1 MKEVTYTKSSEW
13 VSPAHPDRAADC
25 IASEIINKIYSLD
38 GKNAH
43 AAIEVAIF
51 DNKVIVGG
59 EAKTTLDLSPEA
71 LKPIVQHVLREVGY
85 NLTLR
90 EKFSKEDV
98 YIDSDYEVLSFV
110 NKQSPDIAKGTTD
123 LINGEPGF
131 NDQGTYCGFASNKTK
146 NRLSYE
152 HYLATSLGEF
162 LYRKAKQTDF
172 LGVDIKILVQ
182 VKYSMDNDKF
192 IGVQGITVA
201 CPTVRYSDKCKEY
214 WKSEKDFD
222 DFCLATIRSYC
233 ADWFFMN
240 FNYELDMDKLLI
252 NGTGV
257 YHSHG
262 PKADAGLCLSENT
275 LVECLDSTKKIRD
288 IKVGDMVYTDT
299 GLSRVSSIY
308 NNGEKPTAIIETF
321 RGHTIEATL
330 NHPFLVA
337 VEDGDPI
344 WKTAAELK
352 EGDCLIKRKN
362 FKDIQKDAHT
372 IKLLF
377 FKRNK
382 GNKKI
387 EERSKR
393 IIDTHSNDFYYH
405 LGWLV
410 GDGNVT
416 HKDYLDFI
424 YNPYEKEEKE
434 TIQRV
439 LTNIYGKENVYCYE
453 YSKITKGNT
462 SRYDSRFKIISQDFK
477 KELLLKCGIE
487 EVAAPYKKVP
497 LIVWKSSSEHQCSFL
512 SGLFDTDG
520 CASKIGG
527 RNKTTSS
534 LVLTSSSLDLLQE
547 VAILLNRNG
556 IQSSIYKHYNREHIS
571 KVVGFVKASI
581 GYNLSITGY
590 NSVKNFIEKIGFRLN
605 RKQKRL
611 EDNFKKMVRRGDTI
625 KYVNNRK
632 LIKEVLKKSLFGKD
646 KKYRKFYDKSSYRN
660 KKLILADSLYKI
672 LEVSK
677 NKNTPE
683 YAKLEEIFNYFSHEK
698 IKSIKLSKSRTF
710 DISLEDNKH
719 VFVANGYLVHNTGRK
734 LVVNQC
740 GNFAAGGSMIKPIL
754 ASDRLLNIYA
764 RHIAKVAV
772 DAGLGNEVTV
782 ELSASIGQTKIGS
795 LRLIGIEKHYDIIYN
810 YFMGKPF
817 SPNYLNEKWRTLQRN
832 NFNKVVFMNF
842 FGSDRYDVEPWED
855 TEEDVKELQRLIWD
869 AEHNWK

>member
-85 NLTLR
+85 NLALR

-172 LGVDIKILVQ
+172 LGVDIKVLVQ

-262 PKADAGLCLSENT
+262 PKADSALS
-275 LVECLDSTKKIRD
+275 
-288 IKVGDMVYTDT
+288 
-299 GLSRVSSIY
+299 
-308 NNGEKPTAIIETF
+308 
-321 RGHTIEATL
+321 
-330 NHPFLVA
+330 
-337 VEDGDPI
+337 
-344 WKTAAELK
+344 
-352 EGDCLIKRKN
+352 
-362 FKDIQKDAHT
+362 
-372 IKLLF
+372 
-377 FKRNK
+377 
-382 GNKKI
+382 
-387 EERSKR
+387 
-393 IIDTHSNDFYYH
+393 
-405 LGWLV
+405 
-410 GDGNVT
+410 
-416 HKDYLDFI
+416 
-424 YNPYEKEEKE
+424 
-434 TIQRV
+434 
-439 LTNIYGKENVYCYE
+439 
-453 YSKITKGNT
+453 
-462 SRYDSRFKIISQDFK
+462 
-477 KELLLKCGIE
+477 
-487 EVAAPYKKVP
+487 
-497 LIVWKSSSEHQCSFL
+497 
-512 SGLFDTDG
+512 
-520 CASKIGG
+520 
-527 RNKTTSS
+527 
-534 LVLTSSSLDLLQE
+534 
-547 VAILLNRNG
+547 
-556 IQSSIYKHYNREHIS
+556 
-571 KVVGFVKASI
+571 
-581 GYNLSITGY
+581 
-590 NSVKNFIEKIGFRLN
+590 
-605 RKQKRL
+605 
-611 EDNFKKMVRRGDTI
+611 
-625 KYVNNRK
+625 
-632 LIKEVLKKSLFGKD
+632 
-646 KKYRKFYDKSSYRN
+646 
-660 KKLILADSLYKI
+660 
-672 LEVSK
+672 
-677 NKNTPE
+677 
-683 YAKLEEIFNYFSHEK
+683 
-698 IKSIKLSKSRTF
+698 
-710 DISLEDNKH
+710 
-719 VFVANGYLVHNTGRK
+719 GRK